1 MEKSTRYEDL
11 FLWAAEPGLSTPSA
25 LSCNEPFSQ
34 ISIAHHYVQRT
45 GERAT
50 YNFSFRNNLKHWP
63 SGNYEVSVSKDDD
76 KSSGYCYARDT
87 DLKCTVNESDPTILN
102 CLAYIFRKDSTTQ
115 YGTSTGSVWCALEL
129 SLVAP
134 GCGEIFSHE
143 YSYEFQN

>member
-1 MEKSTRYEDL
+1 MTLSITILKLAALGESGYLFINEEYIAELDLSARTDSGDVYIATGLFNGDEVDGEVTRYEDV

-50 YNFSFRNNLKHWP
+50 YNFSFRNNLQHWP

-76 KSSGYCYARDT
+76 KSSGYCYAWDT
-87 DLKCTVNESDPTILN
+87 DLKV
-102 CLAYIFRKDSTTQ
+102 
-115 YGTSTGSVWCALEL
+115 
-129 SLVAP
+129 
-134 GCGEIFSHE
+134 
-143 YSYEFQN
+143 YSQRE